1 MEYNQD
7 GIRSLT
13 YEEMQEVYEDLKQE
27 QEQLKKDIENLAE
40 TLRVWGEELAKE
52 EALAEEAEDIQHLWD
67 EMRNEG
73 HDPVTP

>member
-1 MEYNQD
+1 MENTD
-7 GIRSLT
+7 GIIFNHLT
-13 YEEMQEVYEDLKQE
+13 EEKLQTLAEDLKQE
-27 QEQLKKDIENLAE
+27 QE
-40 TLRVWGEELAKE
+40 ELNAKE

>member
-1 MEYNQD
+1 MVNLD
-7 GIRSLT
+7 G
-13 YEEMQEVYEDLKQE
+13 EELQKLAEELKQE
-27 QEQLKKDIENLAE
+27 QE
-40 TLRVWGEELAKE
+40 ELNAKE

>member
-1 MEYNQD
+1 MENPD
-7 GIRSLT
+7 GIIFNHLS
-13 YEEMQEVYEDLKQE
+13 EEKLQKLAEDLKQE
-27 QEQLKKDIENLAE
+27 QE
-40 TLRVWGEELAKE
+40 ELNAKE